1 MVDSGI
7 DTTHSEFRGN
17 SKRIVRNLFAIPP
30 AGSGEEEGVVSENN
44 DVVGHGTHCAGIIG
58 GRNTGVAPSAN
69 VFGIKVMDD
78 NGMVLFI
85 LPRYFVLSLALL
97 YIVMRL
103 GL

>member
-1 MVDSGI
+1 MYVVDSGI
-7 DTTHSEFRGN
+7 DTTHSEFNGN

-78 NGMVLFI
+78 NGMVPLNPSF
-85 LPRYFVLSLALL
+85 LSFFFFLRSS
-97 YIVMRL
+97 YV
-103 GL
+103 